1 MNQSIPADKREQ
13 LFNKLKE
20 ANTVFQKIYPG
31 DRSERQPVHTL
42 YGGAN
47 LFKYDAAL
55 SLGKRALEIFET
67 YAPDHKTFGK
77 VFGMDTGSGFSN
89 KVYQKVIA
97 KLKTEAIEDFRID
110 FEDGYGNRSNEEEDE
125 TAVMAAKELVRG
137 MKEKTLSPFI
147 GIRIKPFT
155 EEMKERGLRT
165 LDIFVTT
172 LVKETGGKLPDNF
185 VVMLPKVT
193 IPEQPAALADFF
205 EILEKELKMEK
216 GSLKME
222 MMVETTQSIMA
233 IDGTNPLYKFIK
245 ASKGRCIAMHFGT
258 YDYTAS
264 CSITAKYQEMDHP
277 VCDFAHHMTK
287 VALAHTG
294 IWLSDGATNTM
305 PIGPHR
311 GENLTN
317 EQLQENMDTVHRAW
331 KKGYD
336 HIRHSLWNGF
346 YQGWDLN
353 PAQFP
358 MRYAAVFAFFLESY
372 DDAVERLKTFVEK
385 AARATLIGDVFDD
398 AATGQGLLNYFLRAL
413 NSGAITEEEVL
424 ATGLTLDEIRG
435 RSFKKILEN
444 RKMK

>member
-1 MNQSIPADKREQ
+1 MNYTVPLTKKEK
-13 LFNKLKE
+13 LFNRLKE
-20 ANTVFQKIYPG
+20 ANTAFQKIYPG

-47 LFKYDAAL
+47 LFRHDSAKAL
-55 SLGKRALEIFET
+55 GERALEVFLT
-67 YAPDHKTFGK
+67 YAPDHK
-77 VFGMDTGSGFSN
+77 VFGQVFGFEDVDFS
-89 KVYQKVIA
+89 KKIYVKVIA
-97 KLKTEAIEDFRID
+97 KLKNEAIEDFRID

-125 TAVMAAKELVRG
+125 TAVTAAKEVARG
-137 MKEKTLSPFI
+137 IKEKTLSPFI

-165 LDIFVTT
+165 LDIFLTT
-172 LVKETGGKLPDNF
+172 LIKETSGKLPENF

-193 IPEQPAALADFF
+193 IPEQPATLAAFF
-205 EILEKELKMEK
+205 DLLEDELKMER

-245 ASKGRCIAMHFGT
+245 ASDGRCIAMHFGT

-311 GENLTN
+311 RENLTK
-317 EQLQENMDTVHRAW
+317 EQLEENRTVVHRAW
-331 KKGYD
+331 RKGYD

-413 NSGAITEEEVL
+413 NSGAITEQEVL

-444 RKMK
+444 RKR

>member
-20 ANTVFQKIYPG
+20 ANTAFQQIYPG

-67 YAPDHKTFGK
+67 YAPDHKAFGK

-205 EILEKELKMEK
+205 EILEKELKIEK

-444 RKMK
+444 RKR